1 MDLIRRKKVL
11 FPISSLVC
19 NFKMRNFIFLI
30 LISFLYSQELKIS
43 FVDME
48 RILKEYEG
56 IKESKEELNKLV
68 KEWEEE
74 LLNKKRVIDSLK
86 NLYEKERPSLSD
98 EAKIKR
104 EREIKVKEEEYKRFL
119 EEIWGKD
126 GKLKEMT
133 KKFVEPHVAKVQ
145 KTIEKIAKDM
155 GYDLVIDISKDV
167 ILYSSQK
174 VDITD
179 LVLEELNREYKGVA
193 RPGVLRKLKVA
204 VFPFYEKSEAIRA
217 GGFGKILRSAIRS
230 GLSKYPLLE
239 IKGEGEIISVME
251 RRGIDETKIDIS
263 NVKQMILELVLD
275 YAVFG
280 KIEMEGREIKI
291 YADLI
296 DSQGNIIGSYQDSSP
311 DEQNPLLEAG
321 NRIAQ
326 KIIERLKR

>member
-1 MDLIRRKKVL
+1 
-11 FPISSLVC
+11 
-19 NFKMRNFIFLI
+19 MRNFIFLI
-30 LISFLYSQELKIS
+30 LLSFLYSQELKIS

-56 IKESKEELNKLV
+56 IKESKEELNRLV
-68 KEWEEE
+68 KEWEEG
-74 LLNKKRVIDSLK
+74 LLNKKKVIDSLK
-86 NLYEKERPSLSD
+86 NLYEKEKPSLSD

-104 EREIKVKEEEYKRFL
+104 EREIKTKEEEYKRFL

-126 GKLKEMT
+126 GKLKETT
-133 KKFVEPHVAKVQ
+133 KRLVEPHVAKVQ

-179 LVLEELNREYKGVA
+179 LVLEELNKEYKGVTG
-193 RPGVLRKLKVA
+193 PSVLRKLKVG
-204 VFPFYEKSEAIRA
+204 VFPFYEKSEIIRT
-217 GGFGKILRSAIRS
+217 GRFGEVLRSAIRS
-230 GLSKYPLLE
+230 GLARYGLLE
-239 IKGEGEIISVME
+239 IKAEGEIISAVQ

-263 NVKQMILELVLD
+263 HVKQMILELVLD

-296 DSQGNIIGSYQDSSP
+296 DSQGNIIESYQEASP
-311 DEQNPLLEAG
+311 DEQNPLIEAG

-326 KIIERLKR
+326 RIIERLKK

>member
-1 MDLIRRKKVL
+1 MKKL
-11 FPISSLVC
+11 
-19 NFKMRNFIFLI
+19 IFLI
-30 LISFLYSQELKIS
+30 LISFLYSQELKVS

-56 IKESKEELNKLV
+56 IKESKEELDKLV
-68 KEWEEE
+68 KEWENQ
-74 LLNKKRVIDSLK
+74 LLNKKKIIDSLK

-104 EREIKVKEEEYKRFL
+104 EREIKIKEEEYKRFL

-126 GKLKEMT
+126 GKLKEAT
-133 KKFVEPHVAKVQ
+133 KRLIEPHVAKVQ

-179 LVLEELNREYKGVA
+179 LVLEELNKEYKGITGS
-193 RPGVLRKLKVA
+193 GVLRKLKVG

-217 GGFGKILRSAIRS
+217 GGFGKILRDAIRN
-230 GLSKYPLLE
+230 GLSKYGALE
-239 IKGEGEIISVME
+239 IKGEGEIISVMQ
-251 RRGIDETKIDIS
+251 RRGIDETKIEIS
-263 NVKQMILELVLD
+263 HVKQMILELVLD

-296 DSQGNIIGSYQDSSP
+296 DSQGNIIESYTDSSP
-311 DEQNPLLEAG
+311 DEETPLKEAG
-321 NRIAQ
+321 YRIAQ
-326 KIIERLKR
+326 KIIERLKK